1 MGIKIDIHKDFG
13 EFRLDVSLE
22 TDSKRIGIL
31 GASGCGKSMTLKSI
45 AGITTPDSG
54 IIQIDDKVLFD
65 SSSKTNLRPQIRN
78 IGYLFQNY
86 ALFPNMTVLKNI
98 ESGLKGTKE
107 ENHNKAMEM
116 VEKFQLKGLENRLP
130 TQLSGGQQQRVAL
143 ARIMAYEPDAIL
155 LDEPFSA
162 LDVFLKE
169 QLQRELLEML
179 ESYDGL
185 VIMVSHSRDEIYTFA
200 DTVLV
205 MDAGRDVIFGA
216 KENIFANP
224 TYVAAA
230 KLTGCKNIS
239 KAERRNAHEVYL
251 SDWDVTLK
259 LEQEIPEDIISIGI
273 RAHDFIPVWEEDDT
287 NAAALSSYT
296 TAQFP
301 FELHYYINSGK
312 DIINWFIQREMIAQI
327 EEKGEPKY
335 LRFPEEALL
344 LLK

>member
-1 MGIKIDIHKDFG
+1 MGIKIDIHKDLGDFK
-13 EFRLDVSLE
+13 LDVSLE
-22 TDSKRIGIL
+22 TESKRIGIL

-45 AGITTPDSG
+45 AGIATPDSG
-54 IIQIDDKVLFD
+54 IIRIDDKVLFD
-65 SSSKTNLRPQIRN
+65 SSSKTNLKPQIRN

-98 ESGLKGTKE
+98 ESGLKGSKE
-107 ENHNKAMEM
+107 DNRKKALEM
-116 VEKFQLKGLENRLP
+116 LEKFQLKGLENRLP

-179 ESYDGL
+179 ESYEGL

-205 MDAGRDVIFGA
+205 MDSGRDVIFGA
-216 KENIFANP
+216 KEDIFNEP

-239 KAERRNAHEVYL
+239 KAERRNAHEIYL

-259 LEQEIPEDIISIGI
+259 LENEIPDDITSVGI
-273 RAHDFIPVWEEDDT
+273 RAHDFIPVWEDECT
-287 NAAALSSYT
+287 NAIALDSYT
-296 TAQFP
+296 TAKFP
-301 FELHYYINSGK
+301 FELHYYINSGN
-312 DIINWFIQREMIAQI
+312 DIVNWFIQRDMIDEI
-327 EEKGEPKY
+327 NTKGVPKY
-335 LRFPEEALL
+335 LKFPEDALL